1 MRECCC
7 TRRFNMNK
15 KFYIIFIFLF
25 FCFGPSKAQT
35 RSELEA
41 QREKAFEEIA
51 YVDNILKLTSQE
63 KEQGIN
69 ELRALGRKVNVRES
83 VISGLNEE
91 IDLLNSRIEI
101 NSLGIEMM
109 EMDLEDLKEDY
120 RKAIISSYKVMKTNP
135 YIVYILSA
143 EDFNQGYKRVK
154 YLQQITKLRRK
165 ESELIVDLK
174 NEIEKVR
181 DMLQSDLMEVSQLR
195 SSEQLQ
201 ANLLKQEQS
210 NQQKLINNLSN
221 KETQLRKELQDKQAL
236 AKQIELAIEK
246 MIAEERERNRGDALT
261 PEQMLIGE
269 DFADNKGRLPWP
281 VERGVI
287 TNKFG
292 KHQHPVFKY
301 LTEDNIGI
309 EITSNGKTV
318 VRSVFAGEVS
328 AITTIP
334 GSNMT
339 VIIRHGKYLT
349 VYNNLVN
356 VNVKKGDKLET
367 KQIIGEVFSDPT
379 NNNVSILKF
388 MIFDT
393 QYLDPEQWI
402 AKN

>member
-1 MRECCC
+1 MI
-7 TRRFNMNK
+7 K
-15 KFYIIFIFLF
+15 KFYLIFIFLF
-25 FCFGPSKAQT
+25 LWLGLIKAQT
-35 RSELEA
+35 RSDLES
-41 QREKAFEEIA
+41 QREKALEEIA
-51 YVDNILKLTSQE
+51 YVDNILKSTSIE

-69 ELRALGRKVNVRES
+69 ELRILGTKVSVREN
-83 VISGLNEE
+83 VINGLNEE
-91 IDLLNSRIEI
+91 IDLLNFRIEI

-109 EMDLEDLKEDY
+109 EMDLEDLKNDY
-120 RKAIISSYKVMKTNP
+120 RKAIISSYKIIKTNP

-143 EDFNQGYKRVK
+143 KDFNQGYKRIK
-154 YLQQITKLRRK
+154 YLQQITKFRRK

-181 DMLQSDLMEVSQLR
+181 DMLQNDLMEVSQLR

-201 ANLLKQEQS
+201 ANLLKQEQN

-236 AKQIELAIEK
+236 AKQIELEIQR
-246 MIAEERERNRGDALT
+246 MIAEEKERNRGDALT

-269 DFADNKGRLPWP
+269 DFAENMGRLPWP

-309 EITSNGKTV
+309 EITSNGKTA
-318 VRSVFAGEVS
+318 VRSVFTGEVS
-328 AITTIP
+328 AITAIS

-356 VNVKKGDKLET
+356 VNVKKGDKIDT
-367 KQIIGEVFSDPT
+367 KQVIGEVFSDPN

-388 MIFDT
+388 MIFET
-393 QYLDPEQWI
+393 QYMDPELWI